1 MCIVSSV
8 KLIRIC
14 IFWRVPIVIACM
26 TMKCDVFVLVLQ
38 QAAAFTVTV
47 VTIVFTVTAVTVFFT
62 GERVR

>member
-14 IFWRVPIVIACM
+14 IFWRVPIVIASM
-26 TMKCDVFVLVLQ
+26 TMKCGVFVLVQ

-47 VTIVFTVTAVTVFFT
+47 VTVTVVTVVVTVFFT